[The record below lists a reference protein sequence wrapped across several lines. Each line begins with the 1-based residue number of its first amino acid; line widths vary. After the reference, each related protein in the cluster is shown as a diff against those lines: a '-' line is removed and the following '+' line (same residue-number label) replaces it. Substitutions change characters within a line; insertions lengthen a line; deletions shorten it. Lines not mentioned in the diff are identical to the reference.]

1 MKIKQILT
9 NRSFSN
15 GKDYRIVNEWEDMLS
30 QLLDVPLYYDDW
42 KRRDKTI
49 FWKFPLLASFFQT
62 SIPTFAY
69 VMLPIASPHGN
80 NKKNIIPC
88 MIDFYCRE
96 KSELQLFYKRYNKCP
111 LVLISSKEAYDF
123 LVSIKCPLN
132 IKHLPLSISD
142 KYRVNNKTTF
152 NKRFDVVM
160 LGRQNIV
167 LQKFLNRYSE
177 RHNDT
182 TYVYGKKEGRNF
194 RYFDQSGLDLGC
206 MSTREDYMNLMRQS
220 RIGLYATP
228 AMDSGRTDTN
238 GFNQVTPRFFEY
250 IVNGCHVIAR
260 YSQNPD
266 TDFYEL
272 DKMSTRIETYEQFE
286 KAMDKLRCEDVD
298 VSRYSQYLEKHYTS
312 NRVQMLSSYLEQI

>member
-1 MKIKQILT
+1 
-9 NRSFSN
+9 
-15 GKDYRIVNEWEDMLS
+15 
-30 QLLDVPLYYDDW
+30 
-42 KRRDKTI
+42 
-49 FWKFPLLASFFQT
+49 
-62 SIPTFAY
+62 
-69 VMLPIASPHGN
+69 
-80 NKKNIIPC
+80 
-88 MIDFYCRE
+88 
-96 KSELQLFYKRYNKCP
+96 
-111 LVLISSKEAYDF
+111 
-123 LVSIKCPLN
+123 
-132 IKHLPLSISD
+132 
-142 KYRVNNKTTF
+142 
-152 NKRFDVVM
+152 M

-238 GFNQVTPRFFEY
+238 GFNQVTPRFLEY

-286 KAMDKLRCEDVD
+286 KAMDKLICEDVD